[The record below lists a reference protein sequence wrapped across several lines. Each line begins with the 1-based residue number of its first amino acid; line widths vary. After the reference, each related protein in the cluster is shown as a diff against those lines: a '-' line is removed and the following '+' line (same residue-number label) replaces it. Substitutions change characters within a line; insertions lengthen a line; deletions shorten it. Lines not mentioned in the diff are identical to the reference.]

1 MPSPFPGMDPFIEG
15 QEWEDFHHGII
26 TALQEAL
33 VPQVRPRYVVRVE
46 KRVYLEHTPQEQAE
60 FVRSDVLV
68 LGHEQRQLLLSSG
81 GGTATAL
88 ADAPIEITL
97 PMPEERREAFLSIL
111 TRDKMEVVT
120 LIEVLTPSHKR
131 PGSDGRKEYL
141 EKREAVLRSSTH
153 LVEIDLLRAGARLP
167 TIEALP
173 TADYFAFVSRKPRRP
188 KAELHRWT
196 LRDRLPTI
204 GIPLLRDDPDVPLG
218 LQVAFEAAYD
228 RAGYDYS
235 LDYRRPVEPPLTDA
249 DAAWARE
256 VLAAVRGS

>member
-1 MPSPFPGMDPFIEG
+1 MDPFIEG

-26 TALQEAL
+26 SALQEAL
-33 VPQVRPRYVVRVE
+33 VPRVRPHYVVRVE
-46 KRVYLEHTPQEQAE
+46 KRVYLEHTPEEQAE
-60 FVRSDVLV
+60 FVRSDDLV
-68 LGHEQRQLLLSSG
+68 LEHDQRPMLAPGG

-120 LIEVLTPSHKR
+120 LIEVLSPSNKR
-131 PGSDGRKEYL
+131 PGGDGRREYL
-141 EKREAVLRSSTH
+141 DKREAVLCSRTH
-153 LVEIDLLRAGARLP
+153 LIEIDLLRAGARLP

-173 TADYFAFVSRKPRRP
+173 PADYFAFVCRKPRRP
-188 KAELHRWT
+188 KAALHRWT

-204 GIPLLRDDPDVPLG
+204 GVPLLGEDPDVALD

-235 LDYRRPVEPPLTDA
+235 LDYRRPIEPPLSEA
-249 DAAWARE
+249 DAAWVQER
-256 VLAAVRGS
+256 LAEAKLL